1 LNEEAHRFVGK
12 INRIIDLKFKTIL
25 FIYYSMTS
33 NHYFSNFIKVIK
45 DVFQMIWFAIY
56 HFIKGNSVTN
66 EYQKYCDQRTIAL
79 RENLRRTQFGKDLLN
94 QIEKQETKTKSNEKN
109 DDSKDNTN
117 TDIETNTES
126 NTNTESVLQS

>member
-1 LNEEAHRFVGK
+1 
-12 INRIIDLKFKTIL
+12 
-25 FIYYSMTS
+25 MTF

-45 DVFQMIWFAIY
+45 DVFQMICFSIF

-94 QIEKQETKTKSNEKN
+94 KIEKQETKTKSNEKN